1 MRTYISL
8 LLLLLLAAASLPP
21 ANAETL
27 PSADPVEASENGPT
41 TPSKPDLPIQDN
53 SFLVEEAYNQ
63 EDGVIQHISFVQFL
77 NSGDVIYTQTDEWPL
92 RSLKHQL
99 SVTASVNESGS
110 YRQYGPGWGDT
121 AINYRYQLV
130 GSGETRLAIA
140 PRLSMLLPT
149 GNSEAGR
156 GYGGWGLQTNLPIS
170 LQPNRYLVTHWNA
183 GVTWIPSAQDAQNQH
198 AALLNPNLAQ
208 STVWLVKPRFNALC
222 EVVWTSNATV
232 IASGRT
238 TRQQALF
245 VSPGVR
251 WAYNFK
257 SGLQI
262 VPGVGLPIGLMGAT
276 GQRGAIFYLSFEHPF
291 AFSHSRPR

>member
-1 MRTYISL
+1 MRTNSFLFL
-8 LLLLLLAAASLPP
+8 LLLLVTMFATAAAES
-21 ANAETL
+21 N
-27 PSADPVEASENGPT
+27 PSAIFDNANSATPNASPAKPT
-41 TPSKPDLPIQDN
+41 PPIQDN

-77 NSGDVIYTQTDEWPL
+77 NTHDAVYTQTDEWPL

-99 SVTASVNESGS
+99 SVTASFDQSGS
-110 YRQYGPGWGDT
+110 YREFGPGWGDT

-140 PRLSMLLPT
+140 PRLSLLIPT
-149 GNSEAGR
+149 GDSGAGR
-156 GYGGWGLQTNLPIS
+156 GFGGWGWQTNLPIS
-170 LQPNRYLVTHWNA
+170 FQLNRYLVTHWNA
-183 GVTWIPSAQDAQNQH
+183 GVTWIPSAQDAQHNH
-198 AALLNPNLAQ
+198 ATLVNPNLAQ
-208 STVWLVKPRFNALC
+208 STVWLLKPRFNALC
-222 EVVWTSNATV
+222 EVVWTNNASV
-232 IASGRT
+232 VAAGQT

-262 VPGVGLPIGLMGAT
+262 VPGVGMPVGLMGAT
-276 GQRGAIFYLSFEHPF
+276 GQHGAIFYLSFEHPF
-291 AFSHSRPR
+291 ALAHSR

>member
-1 MRTYISL
+1 MRTPFFVLITL
-8 LLLLLLAAASLPP
+8 LITLFLVGAAAESD
-21 ANAETL
+21 
-27 PSADPVEASENGPT
+27 PSAIALNPKPVIRNAGRAGPST
-41 TPSKPDLPIQDN
+41 PIQDN

-63 EDGVIQHISFVQFL
+63 EDGVVQHISFVQFL
-77 NSGDVIYTQTDEWPL
+77 NTHDVVYTQTDEWPL

-99 SVTASVNESGS
+99 SVTASLTQSGS
-110 YRQYGPGWGDT
+110 YREFGPGWGDT

-149 GNSEAGR
+149 GESRAGR

-170 LQPNRYLVTHWNA
+170 LQLNRSIVTHWNA
-183 GVTWIPSAQDAQNQH
+183 GVTWIRSAQDAQHNH
-198 AALLNPNLAQ
+198 ATLLNPNLAQ
-208 STVWLVKPRFNALC
+208 SSVWLVKPRFNALF
-222 EVVWTSNATV
+222 EVVWTNNASV

-262 VPGVGLPIGLMGAT
+262 VPGVGTPVGLMGAT
-276 GQRGAIFYLSFEHPF
+276 GQRGAILYLSFEHPF
-291 AFSHSRPR
+291 ALAHSK

>member
-1 MRTYISL
+1 MRTIHFF
-8 LLLLLLAAASLPP
+8 LLLLLAAIFAT
-21 ANAETL
+21 AAGAESD
-27 PSADPVEASENGPT
+27 PSAISPEATSA
-41 TPSKPDLPIQDN
+41 TPAAASAKPEPPIQDN

-63 EDGVIQHISFVQFL
+63 EDGVIQHISFVQVL
-77 NSGDVIYTQTDEWPL
+77 NTHDVVYTQTDEWPL

-99 SVTASVNESGS
+99 SVTAAFDESGN
-110 YRQYGPGWGDT
+110 YRAFGPGWGDT
-121 AINYRYQLV
+121 ALNYRYQLM

-149 GNSEAGR
+149 GDSGAGR

-170 LQPNRYLVTHWNA
+170 LQLNRYLVTHWNA
-183 GVTWIPSAQDAQNQH
+183 GVTWIPSAQDSQHQH
-198 AALLNPNLAQ
+198 ATLVNPNLAE

-222 EVVWTSNATV
+222 EVVWTNNATV
-232 IASGRT
+232 VASGQVI
-238 TRQQALF
+238 RQQALY

-262 VPGVGLPIGLMGAT
+262 VPGVGVPLGLMGAT

-291 AFSHSRPR
+291 GFSHSR

>member
-1 MRTYISL
+1 MPTIRFF
-8 LLLLLLAAASLPP
+8 LLLLLASIFAAAAS
-21 ANAETL
+21 AESD
-27 PSADPVEASENGPT
+27 PSAISPDVPAATSAAASA
-41 TPSKPDLPIQDN
+41 KPEPPIQDN

-63 EDGVIQHISFVQFL
+63 EDGIIQHISFVQVL
-77 NSGDVIYTQTDEWPL
+77 NTHDVVYTQTDEWPL

-99 SVTASVNESGS
+99 SVTASFDESGN
-110 YRQYGPGWGDT
+110 YRAFGPGWGDT
-121 AINYRYQLV
+121 ALNYRYQLL

-149 GNSEAGR
+149 GDSGAGR

-170 LQPNRYLVTHWNA
+170 LQLNRYLVTHWNA
-183 GVTWIPSAQDAQNQH
+183 GVTWIPSAQDTQHQH
-198 AALLNPNLAQ
+198 AALVNPNLAQ

-222 EVVWTSNATV
+222 EVVWTNNATV
-232 IASGRT
+232 VASGQV
-238 TRQQALF
+238 TRQQALY

-262 VPGVGLPIGLMGAT
+262 VPGVGVPLGLMGAT

-291 AFSHSRPR
+291 GFSHSR

>member
-1 MRTYISL
+1 MRFPTLSL
-8 LLLLLLAAASLPP
+8 FLLALLFVTQ
-21 ANAETL
+21 ANAE
-27 PSADPVEASENGPT
+27 SASSAVEQEPVPAAAA
-41 TPSKPDLPIQDN
+41 TPAAQPDGPIQDN

-77 NSGDVIYTQTDEWPL
+77 NTHDVIYTQTDEWPL
-92 RSLKHQL
+92 RTIKHQL
-99 SVTASVNESGS
+99 SVTASFNESGN
-110 YRQYGPGWGDT
+110 YREFGPGWGDT
-121 AINYRYQLV
+121 AINYRFQLV

-149 GNSEAGR
+149 GNSGAGR
-156 GYGGWGLQTNLPIS
+156 GYGGWGLQTNLPLS
-170 LQPNRYLVTHWNA
+170 FELNRHIVTHWNA
-183 GVTWIPSAQDAQNQH
+183 GVTWIPSAQDAQHNH
-198 AALLNPNLAQ
+198 ATLVNPNLAQ

-222 EVVWTSNATV
+222 ELVWTNNASV
-232 IASGRT
+232 VAPGHAV
-238 TRQQALF
+238 RQQALF

-262 VPGVGLPIGLMGAT
+262 VPGVGLPMGLMGAA

-291 AFSHSRPR
+291 AWAHSK

>member
-1 MRTYISL
+1 MRTHFL
-8 LLLLLLAAASLPP
+8 LLLLLLATVFAVTAA
-21 ANAETL
+21 AESN
-27 PSADPVEASENGPT
+27 PSAISPDVTPT
-41 TPSKPDLPIQDN
+41 TTNVPAEPPPPIQDN

-77 NSGDVIYTQTDEWPL
+77 NTHDVVYTQTDEWPL

-99 SVTASVNESGS
+99 SMTASFDESGN
-110 YRQYGPGWGDT
+110 YRQFGPGWGDT

-149 GNSEAGR
+149 GDSGTGR

-170 LQPNRYLVTHWNA
+170 FQLNRYLVSHWNA
-183 GVTWIPSAQDAQNQH
+183 GVTWIPSAQDGRHNH
-198 AALLNPNLAQ
+198 AALVNPNLAQ
-208 STVWLVKPRFNALC
+208 STVWLVNPRFNALC
-222 EVVWTSNATV
+222 ELVWTDNASV
-232 IASGRT
+232 VAPGRT
-238 TRQQALF
+238 MRQQALF

-262 VPGVGLPIGLMGAT
+262 VPGVGLPVGLMGAS

-291 AFSHSRPR
+291 AWAHSK